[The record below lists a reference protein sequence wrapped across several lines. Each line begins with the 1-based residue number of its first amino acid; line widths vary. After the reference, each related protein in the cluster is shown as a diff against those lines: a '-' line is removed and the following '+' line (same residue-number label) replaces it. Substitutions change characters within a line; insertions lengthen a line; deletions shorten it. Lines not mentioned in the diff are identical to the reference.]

1 MNGIVI
7 KKLSPNLMDDYLNF
21 FDNIAFTDNPDWS
34 YCYCHFPHAPHD
46 TCKWQ
51 DIPKEENRKAV
62 IDLINSGK
70 KQGLVAYDN
79 NQPIGWCNAGPRI
92 NISIGPDY
100 DEPKADEIGSTT
112 CFIIAKEYRRKGVAR
127 LLLKTALEVFKT
139 QGFKYAEGYPLKDMQ
154 GEAHNHW
161 GPKEL
166 YLSEGFKQYTTEDD
180 MIVMRKD
187 LNE

>member
-7 KKLSPNLMDDYLNF
+7 KKLSPNLLEDYLNF
-21 FDNIAFTDNPDWS
+21 FDNIAFKDNPDWS

-70 KQGLVAYDN
+70 KQGLLAYDN
-79 NQPIGWCNAGPRI
+79 NQPIGWCNAGPRV
-92 NISIGPDY
+92 NMTVTPDY
-100 DEPKADEIGSTT
+100 EEPKADKIGSTT

-139 QGFKYAEGYPLKDMQ
+139 QGFKYAEGYPLENMQ
-154 GEAHNHW
+154 GEANNHW

-166 YLSEGFKQYTTEDD
+166 YLSEGFKQYATEDD
-180 MIVMRKD
+180 MIVMRKE
-187 LNE
+187 LS

>member
-7 KKLSPNLMDDYLNF
+7 KKLSPNLLEDYLNF
-21 FDNIAFTDNPDWS
+21 FDNIAFKDNPDWS

-70 KQGLVAYDN
+70 KQGLLAYDN
-79 NQPIGWCNAGPRI
+79 NQPIGWCNAGPRVNMTI
-92 NISIGPDY
+92 TPDY
-100 DEPKADEIGSTT
+100 EEPKADKIASTT

-166 YLSEGFKQYTTEDD
+166 YLSEGFKQYATEDN
-180 MIVMRKD
+180 MIVMRKS
-187 LNE
+187 LS